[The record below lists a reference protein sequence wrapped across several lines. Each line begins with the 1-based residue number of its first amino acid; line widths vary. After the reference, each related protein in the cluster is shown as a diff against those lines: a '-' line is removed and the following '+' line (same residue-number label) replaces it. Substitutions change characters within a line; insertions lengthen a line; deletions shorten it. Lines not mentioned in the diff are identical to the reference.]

1 MTKIICRAPLRIS
14 YAGGGTDL
22 EPFLSEH
29 GGSVINSAIN
39 QFAYATVEPWHS
51 WYFVS
56 NDLNEVKEYLLEPND
71 YDQSATRL
79 LVNSYLFLKK
89 KFNLPEKPVKITTTS
104 DVPPGSG
111 LGSSSAIT
119 VSILTALIKFFEVKV
134 SDYELS
140 EYSFHIERELCNLP
154 GGKQDQYASVHGGL
168 KKYNFNRNKTVIE
181 NMHISPDFKNT
192 LNLSTVLYNVGSPR
206 PNANTIFTLTDN
218 VITDNIKNLEKNKTS
233 IRETIKLKQ
242 NCELMREAMQSKN
255 IKKMGYIFNQNW
267 QIKKMIS
274 PTITTDFLEEVYKV
288 ALEHGAMG
296 GKICGAGGGGH
307 VIFLVDIDDR
317 ARLIR
322 KLNSLAGKV
331 VPFIFHEKGA
341 ESWKM

>member
-1 MTKIICRAPLRIS
+1 MSKIICRAPLRIS

-22 EPFLSEH
+22 EPFLNDH

-56 NDLNEVKEYLLEPND
+56 HDLNEAKEYLLEPKD
-71 YDQSATRL
+71 YDHSATKL
-79 LVNSYLFLKK
+79 LVNSFLFLKE
-89 KFNLPEKPVKITTTS
+89 KFNLPEKPIKITTTS
-104 DVPPGSG
+104 DVSPGSG

-119 VSILTALIKFFEVKV
+119 VSILTALIKYFQIKV
-134 SDYELS
+134 SDYNLS
-140 EYSFHIERELCNLP
+140 EYSFYIERELCNLP
-154 GGKQDQYASVHGGL
+154 GGKQDQYASVYGGL
-168 KKYNFNRNKTVIE
+168 KKYNFNRDKTDIE
-181 NMHISPDFKNT
+181 NMHISSDFKNT
-192 LNLSTVLYNVGSPR
+192 LNVSTVLYNVGSPR
-206 PNANTIFTLTDN
+206 PDANTIFSLSDN

-233 IRETIKLKQ
+233 ISETIKLKK
-242 NCELMREAMQSKN
+242 NCELMKDAIRSKD
-255 IKKMGYIFNQNW
+255 IKKMGAIFNQNW

-274 PTITTDFLEEVYKV
+274 PTITTDFLDEVYKV
-288 ALEHGAMG
+288 ALANGAMG

-307 VIFLVDIDDR
+307 VIFLVDIDNR
-317 ARLIR
+317 ARLIK

-331 VPFIFHEKGA
+331 VPFVFHEKGA